1 MAVEADASQVGAAV
15 SSEISIVLCKQSSAL
30 WGICGWGIQDIKK
43 NRAHKNVTRDRYV
56 GRLTGDIDIIVVVV
70 MVEEEGPRKR

>member
-1 MAVEADASQVGAAV
+1 MQAKLCVVGDMRLGY
-15 SSEISIVLCKQSSAL
+15 SRYQ
-30 WGICGWGIQDIKK
+30 K

-70 MVEEEGPRKR
+70 MVEEEGPRER